1 VGVRINHGGRYSAGA
16 LPITAVMAFCAAKVS
31 ARRALMRRQEN
42 WAGWVSL
49 LNRGADHLS

>member
-1 VGVRINHGGRYSAGA
+1 VRINHGGRYSAGA